1 MKYFAMILRI
11 LIIVVWFKMM
21 SMGGAEGWTP
31 NTPPFCSGIGFVL
44 IGLYLALQ
52 SFVWPKALLC
62 PLGKKCR
69 EKMGCKSE
77 K

>member
-1 MKYFAMILRI
+1 MKYFAMLLRV
-11 LIIVVWFKMM
+11 LIFVAWFKMM
-21 SMGGAEGWTP
+21 SLSGWTP
-31 NTPPFCSGIGFVL
+31 NTAPFCSGIGFVL
-44 IGLYLALQ
+44 IGLYFALQ

>member
-1 MKYFAMILRI
+1 MKYFAMLLRV

-21 SMGGAEGWTP
+21 SISGWTP
-31 NTPPFCSGIGFVL
+31 QTAPFCSGIGFVL

>member
-1 MKYFAMILRI
+1 MKYFAMVLRVVII
-11 LIIVVWFKMM
+11 LIGFKML
-21 SMGGAEGWTP
+21 SISGWTP
-31 NTPPFCSGIGFVL
+31 NTAPYCSGIWFILVGVYFA
-44 IGLYLALQ
+44 IQA
-52 SFVWPKALLC
+52 FVWPKALLC